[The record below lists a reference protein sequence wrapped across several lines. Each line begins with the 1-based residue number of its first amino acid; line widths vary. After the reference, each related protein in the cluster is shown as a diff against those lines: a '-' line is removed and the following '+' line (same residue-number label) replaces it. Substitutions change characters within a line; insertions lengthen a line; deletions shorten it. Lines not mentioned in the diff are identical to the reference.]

1 MKSKFQLQHIR
12 DPRPRGPAPGPAI
25 TDRRGV
31 RLRASRVDDDNINYG
46 DIVLLEEQD
55 RSVMELNRAVAVAT
69 ANGIG

>member
-1 MKSKFQLQHIR
+1 
-12 DPRPRGPAPGPAI
+12 
-25 TDRRGV
+25 
-31 RLRASRVDDDNINYG
+31 VDDDNINYG